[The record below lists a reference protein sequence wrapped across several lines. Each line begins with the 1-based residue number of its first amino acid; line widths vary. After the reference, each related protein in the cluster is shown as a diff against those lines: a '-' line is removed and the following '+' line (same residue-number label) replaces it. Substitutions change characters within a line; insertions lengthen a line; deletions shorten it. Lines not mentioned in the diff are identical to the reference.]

1 MRAAARIAVISLGL
15 AGALAS
21 VPASA
26 KDPETF
32 AIGGIFSMTGPAPHY
47 GEVMSRASELAVE
60 EINAKGGIEGI
71 KLQLFIEDHKSGDVQ
86 AAVAGFNRLV
96 SLHDAQ
102 VILSSFSGP
111 TVAIAPLS
119 KEKQILV
126 LNGGGVSPKMVG
138 VSPYMFHNRSLA
150 SDLAGAIAHRAKE
163 RGFSRMAQIAIK
175 DEFGD
180 STIAATNEAWK
191 KLGREMVATEQFP
204 NDAANIDTQVAKLRA
219 SNPDVIADWPT
230 SPQSGMV
237 VKRLRE
243 IGMNQPI
250 EAMEWTPD
258 DMKVAGKYAEGVEV
272 VTDYFAPTAD
282 NPWGQH
288 FFDAYKAKYNDEPDF
303 YAANYYEAVY
313 IVADVIR
320 RAKAKGGDYWNGA
333 KLAEALRDNPSFDSV
348 YGGKLTF
355 KPNGVAL
362 KRVGLLRVENGQ
374 LKFQGL
380 IEAE

>member
-1 MRAAARIAVISLGL
+1 VAV
-15 AGALAS
+15 
-21 VPASA
+21 
-26 KDPETF
+26 
-32 AIGGIFSMTGPAPHY
+32 
-47 GEVMSRASELAVE
+47 
-60 EINAKGGIEGI
+60 
-71 KLQLFIEDHKSGDVQ
+71 
-86 AAVAGFNRLV
+86 
-96 SLHDAQ
+96 
-102 VILSSFSGP
+102 
-111 TVAIAPLS
+111 APLS

-138 VSPYMFHNRSLA
+138 ISPYMFHNRSLA
-150 SDLAGAIAHRAKE
+150 ADLAAAIVNRAKA
-163 RGFSRMAQIAIK
+163 RGFNRMAQIAIK

-180 STIAATNEAWK
+180 STIAATDEAWK
-191 KLGREMVATEQFP
+191 KAGREMVAAEQFT

-219 SNPDVIADWPT
+219 AKPDVIADWPT

-243 IGMNQPI
+243 MGMNQPV

-258 DMKVAGKYAEGVEV
+258 DSKLAGKYAEGVEV

-288 FFDAYKAKYNDEPDF
+288 FFDAYKAKYHDEPDF

-313 IVADVIR
+313 IIAEVIR

-333 KLAEALRDNPSFDSV
+333 KLTEALRDNPSFDSV

-380 IEAE
+380 IDTQ